1 MELRFSH
8 ATRKYARM
16 RDVLFSFTG
25 GPPMLR
31 TTTRQR
37 GATSSPSAVELLDR
51 TGIIAASL
59 PQRRRRAGEV
69 PEPMPIYTRP
79 PVCDQDL
86 RPKSVVIRRRVRA
99 WLGSGAAVLLIGLGW
114 VAGASLGGG
123 MLTPPAD
130 EVAQVEPNSAA
141 AEPQPA
147 PQLPAVVVQ
156 PQAPVTVYVPV
167 PEHKASPK
175 RVQAQ
180 PKVKPESDVPRVDLP
195 PAPAPQAKPV
205 DPVAQLLQPWVN
217 AA

>member
-1 MELRFSH
+1 
-8 ATRKYARM
+8 
-16 RDVLFSFTG
+16 
-25 GPPMLR
+25 MLR

-114 VAGASLGGG
+114 VAGAGLGGG

-156 PQAPVTVYVPV
+156 PQA
-167 PEHKASPK
+167 
-175 RVQAQ
+175 QAG
-180 PKVKPESDVPRVDLP
+180 VGRAAGG
-195 PAPAPQAKPV
+195 PAAGAGSAGQAGRSGGAAAAALGERRGADGPQLRHR
-205 DPVAQLLQPWVN
+205 AQIRTCEWQCRF
-217 AA
+217 